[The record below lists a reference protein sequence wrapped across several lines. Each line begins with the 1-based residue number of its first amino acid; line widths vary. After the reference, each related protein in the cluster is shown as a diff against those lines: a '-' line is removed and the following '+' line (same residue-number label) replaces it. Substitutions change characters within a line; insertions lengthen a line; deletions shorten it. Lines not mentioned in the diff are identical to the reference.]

1 MDAALSSGSRQYRR
15 LNRAGDRQANAARH
29 RIVQTRL
36 RCDPRTQEYCEGRLK
51 QGKTDAKSEMSTRPT
66 GEQCLWGRGVGELLD
81 GSNGHPELPLD
92 GTPTVSCLQQGM
104 DGGVPGPGPV
114 GEPVPARPRRRG
126 RVRGWDQLG
135 FGLRCPGCQHA
146 QAKTVLGDAPLSGLA
161 QVVPQ
166 MPPVRDLDRLRR
178 PGCGAFC
185 EERRAVPA
193 DDLDTGPLGESGGEA
208 RCFPIRQEIDRTAGF
223 DIHQNSAVMA
233 ALAGGVLVDADYP
246 RRRRLRLG

>member
-1 MDAALSSGSRQYRR
+1 
-15 LNRAGDRQANAARH
+15 
-29 RIVQTRL
+29 
-36 RCDPRTQEYCEGRLK
+36 
-51 QGKTDAKSEMSTRPT
+51 
-66 GEQCLWGRGVGELLD
+66 
-81 GSNGHPELPLD
+81 
-92 GTPTVSCLQQGM
+92 
-104 DGGVPGPGPV
+104 
-114 GEPVPARPRRRG
+114 
-126 RVRGWDQLG
+126 
-135 FGLRCPGCQHA
+135 
-146 QAKTVLGDAPLSGLA
+146 
-161 QVVPQ
+161 

-223 DIHQNSAVMA
+223 DIHQKSAVMA